1 MPMYNNELNV
11 VNLLDKMTKEGY
23 TPNEE
28 EIKQL
33 REISGDMED
42 FVNHWDES
50 EDAKSPFA
58 YINLL
63 NKMASKNF
71 VYEGVD
77 LAKLSLLLKK
87 IHGER
92 YGFTPSILDKDCNG
106 HFVKQNNT
114 IEGPKYMPID
124 LSLSGYLDAYVDKI
138 FEYNRALQKLDG
150 EL

>member
-1 MPMYNNELNV
+1 MCNNNKSRII
-11 VNLLDKMTKEGY
+11 NLFDQIMKEGY
-23 TPNEE
+23 SPNED

-33 REISGDMED
+33 REISDDLEE

-50 EDAKSPFA
+50 KDEKSPFA

-92 YGFTPSILDKDCNG
+92 YGFTPSILDKDSNG
-106 HFVKQNNT
+106 HFVKQYNS
-114 IEGPKYMPID
+114 IEEPKILPID
-124 LSLSGYLDAYVDKI
+124 LSLSGYLDAFIDKL
-138 FEYNRALQKLDG
+138 FEYHKVLQRLKI
-150 EL
+150 